1 MEKDIAELNP
11 NKLKKQ
17 GSYPDSDD
25 AIYSPSYL
33 CYAEA
38 VQDYVPNGLFL
49 SILIWNE
56 RKEKG
61 KKKILQLSKLK

>member
-49 SILIWNE
+49 SILI
-56 RKEKG
+56 
-61 KKKILQLSKLK
+61 